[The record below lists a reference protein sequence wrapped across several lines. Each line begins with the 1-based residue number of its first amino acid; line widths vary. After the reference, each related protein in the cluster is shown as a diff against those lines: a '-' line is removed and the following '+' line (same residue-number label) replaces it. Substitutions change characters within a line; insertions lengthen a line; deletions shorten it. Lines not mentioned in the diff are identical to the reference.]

1 MNSRFFR
8 FAATPGVAAALS
20 YTPWLGLLAAMS
32 YASWFI
38 TDDAFIAF
46 RYVRNLVEG
55 HGLVFNPGERV
66 EGYSSFLQ
74 VLELAAIWKVFGIP
88 PEDAAQWLSVGW
100 TAGVIALLLWWVRHD
115 AALRGHR
122 GLAGWMA
129 LGLVCGSAT
138 FAVWTSGGG
147 LETRQF
153 TFFTM
158 AAVVALAVHNGSR
171 RGLLAASFG
180 LAGAALTRPEGVLIA
195 ACCFVWFAASRML
208 AHRRVS
214 GDSAGSDASHGRIDR
229 GRMARFEW
237 RELACL
243 AAPFVLIVAAHLAFR
258 LAYYGEWLPNTY
270 YAKIVRPWW
279 GGGFRYYLAAAVDTG
294 LYLLLPL
301 ALLALRTAWRS
312 RGDISYALPLLCI
325 FVHIVGVMRVGGD
338 HFEYRPLDFYWPLLS
353 VPVSAAI
360 LDLGSRLSRAT
371 FLQRFI
377 RPTAPYRHGSPAGAR
392 LLSLIIFT
400 PVLFYCSAIQGT
412 LLLAGAHF
420 VGYTNRSHIEL
431 NHRNAKLLLLAPG
444 MEALASISNDLRRL
458 AANRST
464 GLPFFEHRAYAAQRF
479 RQWRPYEGMDRG
491 SIPADA
497 VAAEG
502 SIGILSYY
510 LPDLKIIDMHG
521 LTDATIARN
530 LVRTPNHIRQMAHDR
545 QPPFGYLESRGV
557 NIRIH
562 PAVRSE
568 ARALL
573 RAPFALQLGPDLWMP
588 FASVHNF
595 HRFDFDYETNFDE
608 SIAEKFQEYTPSVSE
623 RQDLDDLLG
632 KIDSP
637 LIRSDYDV
645 YLVDGYL
652 VYKKENH
659 CWGDDSGASYPFP
672 SDPDGLRTRFFLH
685 VFPVDPND
693 LPIHRRRPG
702 FDGFDFDFDM
712 IGRYRDGTCAA
723 ARRLPDYA
731 IASIHTGEFIPID
744 NHLLVDNRHIWEG
757 RVNFVEAAVAD
768 GIDVEE
774 LLDDAGSPVV
784 RADYDVY
791 LAKNHILYEKAGCGA
806 ADVEMRFFLHVFPA
820 IRDDLPSDRR
830 RGGFDNLDFD
840 FREAGRYREGTCS
853 VARKLPD
860 YPISAISTGQFTD
873 DGLRVWEGRIDI
885 VTPPEASPPQ

>member
-1 MNSRFFR
+1 MS
-8 FAATPGVAAALS
+8 ATWWKDTGWFS
-20 YTPWLGLLAAMS
+20 TP
-32 YASWFI
+32 ASASKAI
-38 TDDAFIAF
+38 RAFSGPS
-46 RYVRNLVEG
+46 NW
-55 HGLVFNPGERV
+55 
-66 EGYSSFLQ
+66 S
-74 VLELAAIWKVFGIP
+74 AIWKVFGIP

-100 TAGVIALLLWWVRHD
+100 TAGVIALLLWWVRRD

-158 AAVVALAVHNGSR
+158 AALVALAVHNGSR
-171 RGLLAASFG
+171 GGLLAASFG

-208 AHRRVS
+208 AHRRMS
-214 GDSAGSDASHGRIDR
+214 GDSAGSDAPHGRIDR

-360 LDLGSRLSRAT
+360 LDLGSHLSRAT
-371 FLQRFI
+371 FLRRFI
-377 RPTAPYRHGSPAGAR
+377 RLTAPYRHGSPARAR
-392 LLSLIIFT
+392 LLSLVIFT

-412 LLLAGAHF
+412 LLFAGAHF

-497 VAAEG
+497 VAAEEA
-502 SIGILSYY
+502 IGILSYY
-510 LPDLKIIDMHG
+510 LPDLKIIDIYG
-521 LTDATIARN
+521 LNDATVARN
-530 LVRTPNHIRQMAHDR
+530 PVRTS
-545 QPPFGYLESRGV
+545 ES
-557 NIRIH
+557 H
-562 PAVRSE
+562 TTD
-568 ARALL
+568 
-573 RAPFALQLGPDLWMP
+573 GP
-588 FASVHNF
+588 
-595 HRFDFDYETNFDE
+595 
-608 SIAEKFQEYTPSVSE
+608 
-623 RQDLDDLLG
+623 
-632 KIDSP
+632 
-637 LIRSDYDV
+637 
-645 YLVDGYL
+645 
-652 VYKKENH
+652 
-659 CWGDDSGASYPFP
+659 
-672 SDPDGLRTRFFLH
+672 
-685 VFPVDPND
+685 
-693 LPIHRRRPG
+693 
-702 FDGFDFDFDM
+702 
-712 IGRYRDGTCAA
+712 
-723 ARRLPDYA
+723 
-731 IASIHTGEFIPID
+731 
-744 NHLLVDNRHIWEG
+744 
-757 RVNFVEAAVAD
+757 
-768 GIDVEE
+768 
-774 LLDDAGSPVV
+774 
-784 RADYDVY
+784 
-791 LAKNHILYEKAGCGA
+791 
-806 ADVEMRFFLHVFPA
+806 
-820 IRDDLPSDRR
+820 
-830 RGGFDNLDFD
+830 
-840 FREAGRYREGTCS
+840 
-853 VARKLPD
+853 
-860 YPISAISTGQFTD
+860 
-873 DGLRVWEGRIDI
+873 
-885 VTPPEASPPQ
+885 